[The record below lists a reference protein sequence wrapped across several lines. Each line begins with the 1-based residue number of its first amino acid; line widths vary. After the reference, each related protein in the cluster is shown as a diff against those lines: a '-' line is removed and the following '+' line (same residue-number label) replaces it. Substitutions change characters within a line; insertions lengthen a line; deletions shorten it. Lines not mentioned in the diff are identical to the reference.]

1 MLNDTFSVIFKHCE
15 KVSLNNMAKSEASYA
30 YLNFRAKN
38 QHSIDATFDVKN
50 QKLKWDIICGFQ
62 TLWTHITVFENYKK
76 KVSFN
81 IASVASYVYILSWQ
95 KLISRGTDE
104 VSVSPIISIFSQGTI

>member
-50 QKLKWDIICGFQ
+50 QKLK
-62 TLWTHITVFENYKK
+62 
-76 KVSFN
+76 
-81 IASVASYVYILSWQ
+81 
-95 KLISRGTDE
+95 
-104 VSVSPIISIFSQGTI
+104 